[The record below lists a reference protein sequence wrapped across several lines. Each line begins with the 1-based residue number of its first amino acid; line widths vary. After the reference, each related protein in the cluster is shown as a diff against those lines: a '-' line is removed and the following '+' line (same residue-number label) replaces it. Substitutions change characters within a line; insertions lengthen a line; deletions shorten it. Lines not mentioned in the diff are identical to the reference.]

1 VDEATSIPILRVD
14 PKIERSQIE
23 RLKKLRAR
31 RDNARAQ
38 EALKEVEATAPSD
51 RNLMPTILNAVRA
64 YATVGEISDALRRA
78 FGEYQESVVI

>member
-38 EALKEVEATAPSD
+38 EALKEVEATAASD

-64 YATVGEISDALRRA
+64 YATVGEVSDALRRV